1 MIYFEIV
8 FKTIQK
14 VVFLSKAHHRY
25 LHYRRPKLVYFKVFF
40 VGWKNINFYRQI
52 LFHLQLEK
60 LFLSSYLGRETQ
72 SNLTFLSLTT
82 ILYKRD
88 QTLSPKVLGTS
99 MTFYNQL
106 WVSHRI
112 ALNLNGLSNLQL
124 LLRQFCK
131 SSSSATSEYST
142 C

>member
-1 MIYFEIV
+1 MYFWVKAITDIYIIEGQSWSILRF
-8 FKTIQK
+8 
-14 VVFLSKAHHRY
+14 FLW
-25 LHYRRPKLVYFKVFF
+25 
-40 VGWKNINFYRQI
+40 VGPQESKNINFYRQI

-124 LLRQFCK
+124 SLGHFCK